1 VFIFVVREF
10 VTQGGGEGRG
20 EGFVCLCGLVVVPSV
35 LWATGSCV
43 VRKHTPY
50 LRLVASGEWRVAT
63 GFISPPK
70 FCFTPEPVYLNTK
83 RRRQSSVPFSGHSS
97 RAV

>member
-1 VFIFVVREF
+1 MFVRV
-10 VTQGGGEGRG
+10 GGLLLCFEALEGG
-20 EGFVCLCGLVVVPSV
+20 WCLCVSTP
-35 LWATGSCV
+35 
-43 VRKHTPY
+43 HTS
-50 LRLVASGEWRVAT
+50 ASGDWRVAT

-70 FCFTPEPVYLNTK
+70 FCFTPEPVYLDTK